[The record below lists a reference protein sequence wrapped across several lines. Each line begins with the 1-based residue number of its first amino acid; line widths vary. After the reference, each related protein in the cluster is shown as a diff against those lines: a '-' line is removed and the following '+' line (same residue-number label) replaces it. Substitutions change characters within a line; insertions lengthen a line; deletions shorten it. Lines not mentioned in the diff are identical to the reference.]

1 MSTATPRPVSNTYV
15 IISRFERD
23 RDRYSSELIDPLIT
37 VTDIRNISRNATE
50 IPIFLLRNKNKKN
63 LF

>member
-23 RDRYSSELIDPLIT
+23 RDQYSSELIDPLIT
-37 VTDIRNISRNATE
+37 VTDIYKPKRY
-50 IPIFLLRNKNKKN
+50 
-63 LF
+63 